1 MPLQTPSSMMQ
12 NKFVQGL
19 LGLLALTLIV
29 FVGLKA
35 RNAAEEYNYIGK
47 IVRDRD
53 VITIDGTGK
62 VTAKPDVAIINLGV
76 QTEALTVKETQ
87 KNNTQKMNAIVAAM
101 KDLGVADKDL
111 LTSNYSLN
119 PKIDWRDGRQNI
131 IGYTITQNL
140 TVKLRDLDKAGDV
153 LAKAAELGM
162 NQSGGI
168 QFTIDEPKTLQ
179 ERART
184 LAIEDARKKADQL
197 AKELGL
203 KIVKVVTFSEGGYG
217 AMPPMPMYEAK
228 AQMNASIDQA
238 LPSPDIQ
245 SGSLDVVT
253 NVNVTFEVR

>member
-1 MPLQTPSSMMQ
+1 MPTQTSSSMMQ

-19 LGLLALTLIV
+19 LGILVATLVI

-47 IVRDRD
+47 VVRDRD
-53 VITIDGTGK
+53 VITIDGMGK
-62 VTAKPDVAIINLGV
+62 VTAKPDVAVINLGV
-76 QTEALTVKETQ
+76 QTEGLTVKETQ
-87 KNNTQKMNAIVAAM
+87 KNNTLKMNAIVSAVKA
-101 KDLGVADKDL
+101 LGVEDKDL
-111 LTSNYSLN
+111 QTSNYNLS
-119 PKIDWRDGRQNI
+119 PKIDWRDGKQNI
-131 IGYTITQNL
+131 IGYTINQNL
-140 TVKLRDLDKAGDV
+140 TVKLRDLDKSGDV
-153 LAKAAELGM
+153 LSKAAELGM

-203 KIVKVVTFSEGGYG
+203 RIVKVVTFSEGSYG
-217 AMPPMPMYEAK
+217 GAYPPVPMFAK
-228 AQMNASIDQA
+228 AQMNSSIDQA
-238 LPSPDIQ
+238 VPSPDIQ
-245 SGSLDVVT
+245 SGSLDVVS

>member
-1 MPLQTPSSMMQ
+1 MQ
-12 NKFVQGL
+12 NKFFQGL
-19 LGLLALTLIV
+19 LGLLVLTLVV

-53 VITIDGTGK
+53 VITIDGMGK

-87 KNNTQKMNAIVAAM
+87 KNNTMKMNAIVAAM
-101 KDLGVADKDL
+101 KDLGVADKDMQ
-111 LTSNYSLN
+111 TSNYSLN
-119 PKIDWRDGRQNI
+119 PKIDWRDGKQNI
-131 IGYTITQNL
+131 IGYTINQNL

-153 LAKAAELGM
+153 LAKSAELGM

-203 KIVKVVTFSEGGYG
+203 NIVKVVTFSEGGFGGGY
-217 AMPPMPMYEAK
+217 PPVPMYAK
-228 AQMNASIDQA
+228 AQMNSSIDQA
-238 LPSPDIQ
+238 VQSPDIQ
-245 SGSLDVVT
+245 SGSLDVVS